1 MGQALTGAAQDEGW
15 VLIVMILLLKIW
27 IVLAVVAVSIQAWVY
42 VTRVLIEFFRNDGGN
57 VQ

>member
-42 VTRVLIEFFRNDGGN
+42 VTRVLIEFFRNDGGK

>member
-1 MGQALTGAAQDEGW
+1 MGQALTGAAQDGGW

-57 VQ
+57 V